1 MRDILPIWK
10 GIIMDC
16 YFAPMEGVT
25 GYVFRNA
32 HRRFYGNIT
41 KYFSPFLAPNCS
53 RKLSSRE
60 RNDILPEHNKGIM
73 LVPQV
78 LTNRAEDFIWAA
90 QAIQEFGYGEVNL
103 NLGCPSGTVVTKYR
117 GAGFLALPQELDRFL
132 EKAARGMEQMGM
144 KFSIKTRIGK
154 SDPDEFRQLLLIFNR
169 YPLEKLIIHPRL
181 QTDFYQNRP
190 NFPVFQYAVEHS
202 SNPLC
207 YNGDIFS
214 EEDFICFQNQFPTV
228 PSIMLGRGLLQNP
241 ALAETIAD
249 RGKDPTGKNPPQQ
262 RLLRL
267 RAFHDAVLEGYQN
280 TIPGDRNVL
289 FKMKELWSYWGK
301 NFPGEGHLLKKLKKS
316 RWIPEYTEAV
326 DGILPRPPVS

>member
-1 MRDILPIWK
+1 MRGILPIWK

-41 KYFSPFLAPNCS
+41 KYFSPFLAPNRS

-117 GAGFLALPQELDRFL
+117 GAGL
-132 EKAARGMEQMGM
+132 
-144 KFSIKTRIGK
+144 KTRIGK
-154 SDPDEFRQLLLIFNR
+154 SDPDEFQQLLLIFNR

-181 QTDFYQNRP
+181 QTDFYQNSP

-214 EEDFICFQNQFPTV
+214 EEDFICFQNQFPMV
-228 PSIMLGRGLLQNP
+228 PSIMLGRGLLQDP
-241 ALAETIAD
+241 ALAETIAN
-249 RGKDPTGKNPPQQ
+249 RGKDPIGIPSPATGMC
-262 RLLRL
+262 
-267 RAFHDAVLEGYQN
+267 Y
-280 TIPGDRNVL
+280 
-289 FKMKELWSYWGK
+289 
-301 NFPGEGHLLKKLKKS
+301 LK
-316 RWIPEYTEAV
+316 
-326 DGILPRPPVS
+326 